1 MAAAKLTATAIQCRL
16 GTQLALNDISF
27 TAEPGQL
34 TGIIGTNGAGKSTLL
49 SILAG
54 VQNNFRGSVSI
65 GSKQLE
71 QMTPHERARHIAY
84 LPQNPQ
90 VHWNLSAQQ
99 VTELGRVPYRRQFN
113 WLSPATAADQQAVTA
128 AMAATQC
135 EELARRP
142 IQSLSNGER
151 MRVHLARVLAVK
163 APIILVDEP
172 TTGLDPYQQIHCL
185 EVLRDEARQGG
196 TVVMV
201 LHDLDLAARFCDQLL
216 LLHDN
221 KVLSHG
227 SPAEVLTPDNLL
239 TSYRIKPPAEQ
250 AINSLNLANWQRQN
264 DGTDDF

>member
-1 MAAAKLTATAIQCRL
+1 VAVAKLTASAIQCHL
-16 GTQLALNDISF
+16 GTQLALNNISL

-49 SILAG
+49 SVLAG
-54 VQNNFRGSVSI
+54 VQSNFRGHVSI
-65 GSKQLE
+65 GNKQLE
-71 QMTPHERARHIAY
+71 QMPPNERARHIAY

-90 VHWNLSAQQ
+90 VHWNLTAQQ
-99 VTELGRVPYRRQFN
+99 VTELGRVPYRRRFN
-113 WLSPATAADQQAVTA
+113 WLGPLTAADQQAVTA

-135 EELARRP
+135 EDLAPRP

-216 LLHDN
+216 LLHN
-221 KVLSHG
+221 NQVLSHG
-227 SPAEVLTPDNLL
+227 SPAEVLTPDHLL
-239 TSYRIKPPAEQ
+239 TAYRIKPPAGL
-250 AINSLNLANWQRQN
+250 AFNGLNLANWERQ
-264 DGTDDF
+264 TD

>member
-1 MAAAKLTATAIQCRL
+1 MTAAKLTANAIECHL
-16 GTQLALNDISF
+16 GTQLALDNISL

-49 SILAG
+49 SVLAG
-54 VQNNFRGSVSI
+54 VQSNFRGSVSI

-71 QMTPHERARHIAY
+71 QMTPNERARLIAY

-90 VHWNLSAQQ
+90 VHWDLTAQQ
-99 VTELGRVPYRRQFN
+99 VTELGRVPYRRRFN
-113 WLSPATAADQQAVTA
+113 WLGPVTAADQQAVTA

-135 EELARRP
+135 QDLARRP
-142 IQSLSNGER
+142 IQSLSNGEH

-172 TTGLDPYQQIHCL
+172 TNGLDPYQQIHCL
-185 EVLRDEARQGG
+185 EVLRDEARKGG

-216 LLHDN
+216 LLHN
-221 KVLSHG
+221 NQVLSHG
-227 SPAEVLTPDNLL
+227 NPAEVLTPAHLL
-239 TSYRIKPPAEQ
+239 TAYRIKPPAEL
-250 AINSLNLANWQRQN
+250 AVNGLNLANWERQTN
-264 DGTDDF
+264 GTDDF